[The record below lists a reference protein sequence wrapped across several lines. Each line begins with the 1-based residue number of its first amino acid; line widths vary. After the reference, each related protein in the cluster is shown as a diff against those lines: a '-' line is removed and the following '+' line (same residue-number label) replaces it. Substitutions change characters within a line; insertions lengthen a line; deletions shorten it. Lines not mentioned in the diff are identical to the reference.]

1 MTGGLVTGG
10 NDRRV
15 PRVLVA
21 GATGYVGGRLLP
33 LLERTGASIRC
44 VARRPEALRP
54 RVAPATEVV
63 CGDMLDATSLER
75 ALDGIDV
82 AYYLVHSMGTGGD
95 YSEIDRR
102 AARLFGEAARRRGV
116 RRIIYLGG
124 LANREGDL
132 SKHLRS
138 RIETG
143 DMLREGGVQ
152 VVEFRA
158 SVIIGSGSLSF
169 ELIRA
174 LVERLPVM
182 ICPRWVGTLAQPIGI
197 DDLLSYLIAALDW
210 PGSGHRVFE
219 IGGANQAS
227 YGDVMREYAR
237 QRGLKRLMVSIPLL
251 TPHLSSLW
259 LGLVTPIYARVG
271 RELLEGVRNPSVV
284 TDPSART
291 EFAIEPAPLS
301 EAIARAIRYEDR
313 AFAQTRWSDAVS
325 SGKGGA
331 LPPLSYGT
339 RQVDVR
345 RIVVDVPPDQAFS
358 PIARIGGSRGW
369 YFATWLW
376 RLRGALDLL
385 LGGVG
390 MRRGR
395 RDPDTPVVGDT
406 IDFWRVEAYEP
417 NRRLRLAA
425 EMKVPGR
432 AWLEFEVLSHPR
444 GASICQTAM
453 FDPVGLFGL
462 LYWYALVPIHAVI
475 FGQMLKAIAR
485 RATGSGPASR
495 NHQAVSHG
503 AISA

>member
-1 MTGGLVTGG
+1 MTAASAGG
-10 NDRRV
+10 R
-15 PRVLVA
+15 PRVLLT

-33 LLERTGASIRC
+33 LLEGTGAFVRC
-44 VARRPEALRP
+44 VVRRPEALRP

-63 CGDMLDATSLER
+63 GGDMLDGPSLER
-75 ALDGIDV
+75 ALEGIDV
-82 AYYLVHSMGTGGD
+82 AYYLVHSMGAGGN
-95 YSEIDRR
+95 YSETDRR
-102 AARLFGEAARRRGV
+102 AAHTFGEAARRCGV
-116 RRIIYLGG
+116 RRIVYLGG
-124 LANREGDL
+124 LANREGQL
-132 SKHLRS
+132 STHLRS

-143 DMLREGGVQ
+143 DALRECGVP

-197 DDLLSYLIAALDW
+197 DDLLEYLVAALDW
-210 PGSGHRVFE
+210 RGTDGRVFE
-219 IGGANQAS
+219 IGGADQAS

-237 QRGLKRLMVSIPLL
+237 QRGLRRLMISIPLL

-284 TDPSART
+284 TDEGALA
-291 EFAIEPAPLS
+291 EFAIRPAPLA
-301 EAIARAIRYEDR
+301 EAIARAIRNEDR

-325 SGKGGA
+325 SGQSRA
-331 LPPLSYGT
+331 PLAPLSYGT
-339 RQVDVR
+339 RQFDTRRLIVDVT
-345 RIVVDVPPDQAFS
+345 PAQAFA
-358 PIARIGGSRGW
+358 PIARIGGTRGW
-369 YFATWLW
+369 YFGTWIW
-376 RLRGALDLL
+376 ELRGWLDLL
-385 LGGVG
+385 MGGVG

-425 EMKVPGR
+425 EMMVPGR
-432 AWLEFEVLSHPR
+432 AWLEFEVQPHAE
-444 GASICQTAM
+444 GACICQTAM
-453 FDPVGLFGL
+453 FDPHGLAGL
-462 LYWYALVPIHAVI
+462 LYWYALVPVHNVI
-475 FGQMLKAIAR
+475 FGRMLKAIAR
-485 RATGSGPASR
+485 RAGAQPAGR
-495 NHQAVSHG
+495 EPRLA
-503 AISA
+503 A